1 MSQKVAVHRWDS
13 LEVEKITEMISRK
26 VISGDQQM
34 WVQVYLKR
42 GAQVPS
48 HSHSSEQMVYVLQG
62 SLLYRIGKAEIVLQM
77 GEVLHVPSGL
87 RPGRRRFYLFSL
99 AHCQVQLHSQG
110 SGPRS
115 IKTSPSHAGSAV

>member
-77 GEVLHVPSGL
+77 GEVLHVPSGCSHQAMAL
-87 RPGRRRFYLFSL
+87 DDTFELDVFSP
-99 AHCQVQLHSQG
+99 
-110 SGPRS
+110 PRVDWS
-115 IKTSPSHAGSAV
+115 LSKTERTNPK